1 MLFKV
6 FNRRCSR
13 ECFNVRAWQQKGSWS
28 CSLQWSS
35 FNLWLIPDTQNMSF
49 FNAVITFCCPV
60 TPFPSL
66 FLSAH
71 LPAKNFSGSNNRPVS
86 LWEYRNVGGR
96 PPGCDRGGSGNPI
109 QSKQTI
115 KKKKTNTEKNPQ
127 TNKSTG
133 LNDNSRGSWRQNKQW
148 QQKAG
153 LEICFLMR
161 MFFCF
166 LWSGRT
172 HTVTYAA
179 LLLWFSSVC
188 EGERESA
195 VTNTFLAFLHHH
207 AFKEFHV
214 HCLNLYT
221 NNTDINSVCFERF
234 LHV

>member
-115 KKKKTNTEKNPQ
+115 KKKKKQTQKKNPRQ
-127 TNKSTG
+127 TNPLDWTTT
-133 LNDNSRGSWRQNKQW
+133 
-148 QQKAG
+148 AG
-153 LEICFLMR
+153 
-161 MFFCF
+161 
-166 LWSGRT
+166 
-172 HTVTYAA
+172 AA
-179 LLLWFSSVC
+179 
-188 EGERESA
+188 GG
-195 VTNTFLAFLHHH
+195 
-207 AFKEFHV
+207 K
-214 HCLNLYT
+214 
-221 NNTDINSVCFERF
+221 INSGSRKLVWKSVFSCACFSASSGLGVHTPLPTQRCFYGF
-234 LHV
+234 LLFVKGKESQLSPTHSWLFYTIMLLKNSTCTV